1 MKQLAK
7 GKPTGYRTSRGR
19 QLDNLTIERIKA
31 MYATGVSKQAI
42 ADELNLSWAT
52 VDKYSKLDEDGFE
65 ELRAKRQKEF
75 VDACWRNITEAIE
88 LGNQK
93 VALAK
98 MAAKDFK
105 EMVDK
110 TAQTLK
116 DQGAD
121 PQVIA
126 EVVKAMSKMGDI
138 PLAHISTYIGTLYDK
153 QALAQGDPTEITE
166 NITRWSD
173 LDD

>member
-1 MKQLAK
+1 MLKKAR
-7 GKPTGYRTSRGR
+7 PTAQG
-19 QLDNLTIERIKA
+19 QVLHPEVVEQIKA
-31 MYATGVSKQAI
+31 LYASGMTKQGI
-42 ADELNLSWAT
+42 AEQLGISWST
-52 VDKYSKLDEDGFE
+52 VDKYCQPEMDALEKLRE
-65 ELRAKRQKEF
+65 ERRREF
-75 VDACWRNITEAIE
+75 IEACWRNINDAIE

-98 MAAKDFK
+98 MASKDFK
-105 EMVDK
+105 EMIEK
-110 TAQTLK
+110 TTEELK
-116 DQGAD
+116 KAGAD

>member
-1 MKQLAK
+1 VKQSAK
-7 GKPTGYRTSRGR
+7 GKPTGYRKSRGQ

-31 MYATGVSKQAI
+31 MYATGVAKQAI

-52 VDKYSKLDEDGFE
+52 VDKYSKLEEDGFE
-65 ELRAKRQKEF
+65 ELRAKRQREF
-75 VDACWRNITEAIE
+75 IDACWRNITDAIE

-93 VALAK
+93 VNLAK
-98 MAAKDFK
+98 MASKDFK

>member
-1 MKQLAK
+1 MDALEKL
-7 GKPTGYRTSRGR
+7 REERR
-19 QLDNLTIERIKA
+19 RDFIE
-31 MYATGVSKQAI
+31 
-42 ADELNLSWAT
+42 
-52 VDKYSKLDEDGFE
+52 
-65 ELRAKRQKEF
+65 
-75 VDACWRNITEAIE
+75 ACWRNINDAIE

-98 MAAKDFK
+98 MASKDFK
-105 EMVDK
+105 EMIEK
-110 TAQTLK
+110 TTEELK
-116 DQGAD
+116 KAGAD

>member
-1 MKQLAK
+1 MDALEKL
-7 GKPTGYRTSRGR
+7 REERR
-19 QLDNLTIERIKA
+19 REFIE
-31 MYATGVSKQAI
+31 
-42 ADELNLSWAT
+42 
-52 VDKYSKLDEDGFE
+52 
-65 ELRAKRQKEF
+65 
-75 VDACWRNITEAIE
+75 ACWRNINDAIE

-98 MAAKDFK
+98 MASKDFK

-110 TAQTLK
+110 TAKTLK
-116 DQGAD
+116 EQGAD

-153 QALAQGDPTEITE
+153 QALAQGDPRSEIRQKTLPDGGTWTNEKARNIKRETGISQVNEVLEPGGSRNATTE
-166 NITRWSD
+166 
-173 LDD
+173 L